1 MSYLAGRS
9 GFGDEEEQRQDVHFI
24 SEIIFFSAL
33 SFFLVQDVRD
43 GGEPLDPPEM
53 ETTRPSPVS
62 RSVLV
67 SSFTGEAQPFF
78 FLDSTENALHF
89 WILKKKLI
97 FHRVKLDLNELT
109 Q

>member
-9 GFGDEEEQRQDVHFI
+9 GFGDEEEQDVHFI
-24 SEIIFFSAL
+24 SEIIFFGL
-33 SFFLVQDVRD
+33 VFLVQDVRD

-62 RSVLV
+62 RSVRV

-78 FLDSTENALHF
+78 SSIQRKMPFLNKF
-89 WILKKKLI
+89 
-97 FHRVKLDLNELT
+97 
-109 Q
+109 

>member
-1 MSYLAGRS
+1 MELKKLFFLKSQVSYLAGRS
-9 GFGDEEEQRQDVHFI
+9 GFGDEEERRQDVHFI
-24 SEIIFFSAL
+24 SEIIFLFRPCL
-33 SFFLVQDVRD
+33 FLVQDVRD

-89 WILKKKLI
+89 
-97 FHRVKLDLNELT
+97 
-109 Q
+109 

>member
-1 MSYLAGRS
+1 VSYLAGRS

-24 SEIIFFSAL
+24 SEIHFFGSAL
-33 SFFLVQDVRD
+33 SVLVQDVRD

-62 RSVLV
+62 RSVRV

-78 FLDSTENALHF
+78 FPRFNGKCPSF
-89 WILKKKLI
+89 
-97 FHRVKLDLNELT
+97 LNFDEINFPPG
-109 Q
+109 